1 MAKPR
6 FITEFKGD
14 FRVQYWG
21 PRDENGS
28 GSHNAYY
35 FDNETEAKAK
45 YMELVM
51 RQTFVTMKLQRVVY
65 EVLFDFGGEDKLA
78 FVRLL
83 DSRDSR
89 AGWKC

>member
-14 FRVQYWG
+14 YRVQYWKPKG
-21 PRDENGS
+21 EDGTS
-28 GSHNAYY
+28 SHNVYY
-35 FDNETEAKAK
+35 FDDETEAKTK

-51 RQTFVTMKLQRVVY
+51 RQTFGTMKLQRVVY

-78 FVRLL
+78 FVRHL
-83 DSRDSR
+83 DSR